1 MYYSEDIVEE
11 VRSSTNIVD
20 LISSYVKLTKKGS
33 SYFGLCPFHNE
44 KTGSFSVSETKQ
56 MYYCFGCGA
65 GGNAITFLMEYE
77 NFSFPE
83 ALKYLADKA
92 GIKLPEKDI
101 SGEAR
106 KEADL
111 KQTILEVNKEAARY
125 YYAMLKSEK
134 GAAGRRYLSGRGLS
148 EETIKQFGLGFA
160 DKYSS
165 GLYRYIKNKGYSD
178 EVLME
183 TGLFRFDEKY
193 GMSDKFWNRV
203 MFPIMDVN
211 SKVVAFGGRVMGDAK
226 PKYLNSPETKA
237 FSKSNHL
244 YGLHIARRNKT
255 RKLILCEGYMDV
267 IALHQAGFPIAVAS
281 LGTALTRGQAQ
292 LLKRYGDTVYL
303 VYDSDAAGVKAIVRG
318 WYILKSAG
326 LESLVVDL
334 KPFKDPDEFIRNRGA
349 KAFQER
355 LDKASSGF
363 MFIIRN
369 IQGSY
374 DLRRPEEK
382 TRFLHE
388 AARELVKIE
397 EEIERTTYIQAV
409 AEEYGVSFESL
420 RKLVASEAMR
430 VPAPVRAEEEQA
442 PALRKKKPE
451 KDSSIKEAQRLLLT
465 MLTDNPGIYPKISKY
480 VYPEDFSEGLYREA
494 ATKLYSQLDSG
505 KANPAAIVSCF
516 GNEKEQQEAAAL
528 FQMKITEADQKERS
542 RVLKEAVLRIKRY
555 SLKIAGDNMNPAD
568 LEEMQR
574 LIKGRKALEQLE
586 KIDILAN

>member
-1 MYYSEDIVEE
+1 M
-11 VRSSTNIVD
+11 
-20 LISSYVKLTKKGS
+20 
-33 SYFGLCPFHNE
+33 
-44 KTGSFSVSETKQ
+44 
-56 MYYCFGCGA
+56 
-65 GGNAITFLMEYE
+65 
-77 NFSFPE
+77 
-83 ALKYLADKA
+83 
-92 GIKLPEKDI
+92 
-101 SGEAR
+101 
-106 KEADL
+106 
-111 KQTILEVNKEAARY
+111 
-125 YYAMLKSEK
+125 
-134 GAAGRRYLSGRGLS
+134 
-148 EETIKQFGLGFA
+148 
-160 DKYSS
+160 
-165 GLYRYIKNKGYSD
+165 
-178 EVLME
+178 
-183 TGLFRFDEKY
+183 
-193 GMSDKFWNRV
+193 
-203 MFPIMDVN
+203 
-211 SKVVAFGGRVMGDAK
+211 
-226 PKYLNSPETKA
+226 
-237 FSKSNHL
+237 
-244 YGLHIARRNKT
+244 
-255 RKLILCEGYMDV
+255 
-267 IALHQAGFPIAVAS
+267 
-281 LGTALTRGQAQ
+281 
-292 LLKRYGDTVYL
+292 
-303 VYDSDAAGVKAIVRG
+303 
-318 WYILKSAG
+318 
-326 LESLVVDL
+326 
-334 KPFKDPDEFIRNRGA
+334 
-349 KAFQER
+349 
-355 LDKASSGF
+355 
-363 MFIIRN
+363 
-369 IQGSY
+369 
-374 DLRRPEEK
+374 
-382 TRFLHE
+382 HE